1 MTLSARTIRGRSAT
15 LNCQVPFIQFHCW
28 LRKLIPPCK
37 CSDPK
42 KTHKVSRWTIS
53 ARLYMSPV
61 HHLHISSSNSRVLP
75 LKCCAI
81 FQAIQTL
88 SPWQWRNFGDC
99 HESPAN
105 SVNQR
110 AASSSQNDSMT
121 ACCCCEEARRP
132 GTYEELAYQS
142 SVLKLFTMFKTKV
155 R

>member
-15 LNCQVPFIQFHCW
+15 LNRQVPFIQFHCW

-42 KTHKVSRWTIS
+42 KTDLIPASKVSRWTIS

-61 HHLHISSSNSRVLP
+61 HLHISSSNRRVLP

-99 HESPAN
+99 FESPAI
-105 SVNQR
+105 SMNQT

-132 GTYEELAYQS
+132 GTYEEAEW
-142 SVLKLFTMFKTKV
+142 
-155 R
+155 RN